1 MVRNILPRFQ
11 EYFSW
16 IRMLS
21 IVQLLPDEAYSRRPT
36 AHFHSIDSE
45 RLRVALFL
53 LSRLHFFWCTFP
65 KEPDSRRTTLG
76 VTLLVDCG
84 HALTDNCSHNGSEAN
99 SAPLN
104 QPIVTHS
111 LTVLLP
117 WMTHLHLDVY
127 SFIQSMTDIRLYHGH
142 LNRTCLE
149 TVYSRPIQKSKRTC
163 PGAVMRRQRGVSCL
177 YSYQASL
184 LCDLA
189 YCCQP
194 QSEARNE

>member
-1 MVRNILPRFQ
+1 MVRNILLRFQ

-53 LSRLHFFWCTFP
+53 LSRLHSFWCTFP
-65 KEPDSRRTTLG
+65 KEPDSRRTTLRA
-76 VTLLVDCG
+76 TLLVDCG

-104 QPIVTHS
+104 QPIVIHP
-111 LTVLLP
+111 LTVLLRRLDDVFASRRLFIYPKYDRHSLVP
-117 WMTHLHLDVY
+117 WSPESDV
-127 SFIQSMTDIRLYHGH
+127 SRDRLFASNPKVKTDMPRRRYA
-142 LNRTCLE
+142 E
-149 TVYSRPIQKSKRTC
+149 TAWC
-163 PGAVMRRQRGVSCL
+163 
-177 YSYQASL
+177 
-184 LCDLA
+184 
-189 YCCQP
+189 
-194 QSEARNE
+194 